1 MILAILQARTSSSR
15 LPGKVLKP
23 ILGKEMLLRQ
33 IERIQYSNM
42 IDKLV
47 VATSINASDDAIEK
61 MCQDNNI
68 KVFRGDLNNV
78 LDRFCQC
85 ARQYNP
91 KYVVRLTGDC
101 PLADW
106 QVIDQTIQYY
116 IKGKY
121 DYVNNRSK
129 PAFPDGLDVEVI
141 SYSALKSACDNAV
154 LPLEKEHVTLY
165 VRHRKDK
172 FKLGYYYSAKDLSH
186 MRWTVDEPED
196 FILVEKI
203 YKNLYK
209 NNPKFLMKDVLEL
222 LNNEPE
228 LLKINS
234 HIGTSEGLKKSLKE
248 DEEFI
253 KMNYKKSEQLLDRAL
268 KSIPLASQT
277 FSKSLTTYPR
287 GVSPFFIEKGKG
299 SKVWDVDGN
308 EYIDFVNSLAA
319 VTLGYCDED
328 VDKAVQKQMKNGV
341 TFSLPHR
348 LEMEVAEKLIDI
360 IPCAEKVRF
369 AKNGTDATSASIRIA
384 RAYTGKKHIA
394 VCGYHGWQDWYIGS
408 TTRDLGVPKAVKDLT
423 HKYEYNNIESLEK
436 IFQEQELA
444 CVIMEPMN
452 VLYPKDGFLEKVKK
466 LTHENNALLIF
477 DETVTGFRY
486 SLGGAQELFR
496 ITPDLAT
503 FGKGMA
509 NGYPLSAIVG
519 SNEIMQKVEDI
530 FFSGTFGGETLSL
543 AAANAV
549 IDKHKN
555 HNVIGHFVKIGKYL
569 MKQLQE
575 LLDEKDLNDIF
586 IVSGHPSWSFL
597 QIKQQERY
605 TTFEIKTLFL
615 QEVFKRGILTL
626 GSHNISFSHTKE
638 DIDKLIV
645 VYTEVLPMVKQHIDN
660 QTLLENIQAKVLESL
675 FKVR

>member
-1 MILAILQARTSSSR
+1 
-15 LPGKVLKP
+15 
-23 ILGKEMLLRQ
+23 
-33 IERIQYSNM
+33 
-42 IDKLV
+42 
-47 VATSINASDDAIEK
+47 
-61 MCQDNNI
+61 
-68 KVFRGDLNNV
+68 
-78 LDRFCQC
+78 
-85 ARQYNP
+85 
-91 KYVVRLTGDC
+91 
-101 PLADW
+101 
-106 QVIDQTIQYY
+106 
-116 IKGKY
+116 
-121 DYVNNRSK
+121 
-129 PAFPDGLDVEVI
+129 
-141 SYSALKSACDNAV
+141 
-154 LPLEKEHVTLY
+154 
-165 VRHRKDK
+165 
-172 FKLGYYYSAKDLSH
+172 
-186 MRWTVDEPED
+186 
-196 FILVEKI
+196 
-203 YKNLYK
+203 
-209 NNPKFLMKDVLEL
+209 
-222 LNNEPE
+222 
-228 LLKINS
+228 
-234 HIGTSEGLKKSLKE
+234 
-248 DEEFI
+248 
-253 KMNYKKSEQLLDRAL
+253 MNYKKSEQLLDRAL

-328 VDKAVQKQMKNGV
+328 VDKTVQKQMQNGV

-384 RAYTGKKHIA
+384 RAYTGKEHIA

-408 TTRDLGVPKAVKDLT
+408 TTRDLGVPKAVKELT
-423 HKYEYNNIESLEK
+423 HKFEYNNIESLEK

-452 VLYPKDGFLEKVKK
+452 VSYPKDGFLEKIKK

-496 ITPDLAT
+496 ITPDFAT

-519 SNEIMQKVEDI
+519 SDEIMQKMEDV

-555 HNVIGHFVKIGKYL
+555 HDVIGHLVKIGKYL
-569 MKQLQE
+569 IKQLQE

-586 IVSGHPSWSFL
+586 IVAGHPSWSFL
-597 QIKQQERY
+597 QIKQHERY

-645 VYTEVLPMVKQHIDN
+645 VYTEVLPMVKQHINN
-660 QTLLENIQAKVLESL
+660 QTLLENIQAKVLKSL